1 MRGRG
6 YVECLTMPEALD
18 RVPIE
23 APRATPRGWTYSFL
37 LPTWLS
43 KATAGILG
51 ARRGRGIWRLGGIG
65 HRSSPVGVSL
75 GPPGGTA
82 AACFRASL
90 LACLRSRR
98 SRTAFSRLSF
108 AIVVFFFELEAMHS
122 VPSMEF
128 RARR

>member
-1 MRGRG
+1 MASRTASSTDDVVADVRTRS
-6 YVECLTMPEALD
+6 EHWAL
-18 RVPIE
+18 
-23 APRATPRGWTYSFL
+23 
-37 LPTWLS
+37 
-43 KATAGILG
+43 AGIE
-51 ARRGRGIWRLGGIG
+51 GIRRLGGIG